1 MGIKERLWQ
10 VFLAM
15 VVGVTLSVCDG
26 SIEIGDFE
34 KTAIANSGSVESGDG
49 WVKIADLIIN
59 YNTEDMS
66 NSTPRSIK
74 FNKTYSVDPPAILW
88 GGATTCSPGSSNFS
102 KTGFGINPSGTCS
115 GSWVAIGR

>member
-59 YNTEDMS
+59 YNREDMS
-66 NSTPRSIK
+66 NPTPRSIK
-74 FNKTYSVDPPAILW
+74 FNKAYSEGIPAVLW
-88 GGATTCSPGSSNFS
+88 GATSSCIPGSSNFS
-102 KTGFGINPSGTCS
+102 KTGFDIFPTCS
-115 GSWVAIGR
+115 GPETWVAIGR